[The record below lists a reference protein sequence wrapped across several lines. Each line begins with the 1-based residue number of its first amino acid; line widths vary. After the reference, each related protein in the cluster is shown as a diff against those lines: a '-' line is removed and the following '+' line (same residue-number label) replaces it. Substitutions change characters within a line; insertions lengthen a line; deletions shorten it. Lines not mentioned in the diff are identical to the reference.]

1 MRQVLLADR
10 PVPVPGGGL
19 EAREQQKWKS
29 VRLFTCCG
37 SDSNKSHL
45 PKIKCLTQFSEP
57 FYLVN
62 LISKQLNDPAKLT
75 FKALYWL
82 CYPQEEQAERRNKA
96 LLFPPFT
103 LSKLGLHLH
112 FPPCNFPDGIPLFIS
127 SSWHTS
133 WFLVCHQGEGILC
146 VRRVK
151 SETERSQ
158 KYLQDRLWKFGGRI
172 M

>member
-1 MRQVLLADR
+1 MHHNKDQKHWVWQVLVADR

-37 SDSNKSHL
+37 SDSNKAHL

-62 LISKQLNDPAKLT
+62 LVSKQLNDPAKLT
-75 FKALYWL
+75 FKALSWL
-82 CYPQEEQAERRNKA
+82 CDPREEQAERRNKA

-103 LSKLGLHLH
+103 LSKLGLHLY
-112 FPPCNFPDGIPLFIS
+112 FPLPVTFPMVFLCSSLPLGTLHDFS
-127 SSWHTS
+127 
-133 WFLVCHQGEGILC
+133 C
-146 VRRVK
+146 VTR
-151 SETERSQ
+151 ERG
-158 KYLQDRLWKFGGRI
+158 YFV
-172 M
+172 